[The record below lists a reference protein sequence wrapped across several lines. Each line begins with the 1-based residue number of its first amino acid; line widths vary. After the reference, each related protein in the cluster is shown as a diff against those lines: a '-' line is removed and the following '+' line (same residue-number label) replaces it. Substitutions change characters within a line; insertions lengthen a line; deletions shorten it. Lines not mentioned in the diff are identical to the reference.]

1 MPIVQVDPT
10 YSQLAKAMFKSFIK
24 KAEIPVVFLLL
35 LVTWFFAPGWLRH
48 IDGTAGSVDQS
59 IWLLI
64 VLGLI
69 TFMLV
74 TALCWWLLQR
84 FWLMSGLPPIG
95 TMVLQFNT
103 LQLWQQLGSYLLSFA
118 MLLLAALGS
127 LMAIC

>member
-1 MPIVQVDPT
+1 M
-10 YSQLAKAMFKSFIK
+10 AMAMFKSFIK

-48 IDGTAGSVDQS
+48 IDGTTGSVDQS

-103 LQLWQQLGSYLLSFA
+103 LQLWQQLGLYLLSFA
-118 MLLLAALGS
+118 ILLLAALGS